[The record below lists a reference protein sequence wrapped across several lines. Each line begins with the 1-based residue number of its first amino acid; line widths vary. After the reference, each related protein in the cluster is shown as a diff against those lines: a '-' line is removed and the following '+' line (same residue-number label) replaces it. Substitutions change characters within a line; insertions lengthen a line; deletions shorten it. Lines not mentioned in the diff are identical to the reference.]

1 MKTLSDVKVIW
12 IDSFSSNQS
21 WILVK
26 DLDFEDMEPIRIET
40 YGKLIKETEEY
51 ITVAQNYGI
60 EPEQICNLMTIPK
73 GCIKE
78 IKILNN

>member
-1 MKTLSDVKVIW
+1 MKTLDDVKVIW

-21 WILVK
+21 WILLK
-26 DLDFEDMEPIRIET
+26 DLDFEDTEPIRIET

-78 IKILNN
+78 MKILNS

>member
-1 MKTLSDVKVIW
+1 MKTLDDVKVIW

-21 WILVK
+21 WILLK
-26 DLDFEDMEPIRIET
+26 DLDFEDTEPIRIET

-78 IKILNN
+78 MKILNN

>member
-1 MKTLSDVKVIW
+1 METLSNVKVIW
-12 IDSFSSNQS
+12 IDSFSSNQG
-21 WILVK
+21 WTLLK
-26 DLDFEDMEPIRIET
+26 DLDFEDMEPICIET

-51 ITVAQNYGI
+51 VTVAQNYGI